1 MRKVRV
7 IFVLGFLCLA
17 GCSPRQFLTRRL
29 ATELISNSD
38 AFRATQRFWL
48 RTGVVSNKDY
58 ISPEYLV
65 MQRRGWINGSNT
77 SCPPEISPPPCWD
90 VAMTPAG
97 VEAFRDLIQGNAAD
111 SNYFSVPAAKRQ
123 LVSVTGI
130 SKGDQLAQVDFVW
143 KWTPLNSVGEA
154 LYAGDV
160 QYASTVGFRHYDD
173 GWRVIEGNAARPD
186 QSLDDSLKTA
196 QPAQ

>member
-1 MRKVRV
+1 MRTVRV

-17 GCSPRQFLTRRL
+17 GCSPREFLTRRL

-65 MQRRGWINGSNT
+65 MQRRGWINGSNAP
-77 SCPPEISPPPCWD
+77 CPPEITPPPCWD

-97 VEAFRDLIQGNAAD
+97 VDAFRDLIQGNAAE

-143 KWTPLNSVGEA
+143 KWSPLNSVGEA

-186 QSLDDSLKTA
+186 QSLDDALRTA